1 MYCCRLVGLYF
12 DCDKVTAFFSLTQYL
27 AKKRVFWHFV
37 NL

>member
-1 MYCCRLVGLYF
+1 MYCVVIRSFF